1 MQVRKL
7 RLLRLKYRISL
18 MELSRVTGLTP
29 QRVSEIELNA
39 GTLQDATV
47 QKLVEG
53 IEQVILLRQK
63 DHTALQ
69 YDFQLHKDTLMEMV
83 GEADYGL

>member
-18 MELSRVTGLTP
+18 MELSRVTELTP
-29 QRVSEIELNA
+29 QRISEIELNA
-39 GTLQDATV
+39 GNMQDTTV
-47 QKLVEG
+47 QKLLGG

-63 DHTALQ
+63 DHAALQ

>member
-18 MELSRVTGLTP
+18 MELSRTTGLTP
-29 QRVSEIELNA
+29 QRISEIELNA
-39 GTLQDATV
+39 GNMQDATV

-53 IEQVILLRQK
+53 IEQVIFQRQK

-69 YDFQLHKDTLMEMV
+69 NDFLLHKNTLMEMV

>member
-39 GTLQDATV
+39 GNLQDATV

-83 GEADYGL
+83 GEADYVL

>member
-1 MQVRKL
+1 MHVRKL

-18 MELSRVTGLTP
+18 MELSRTTGLTP
-29 QRVSEIELNA
+29 QRISEIELNA
-39 GTLQDATV
+39 GNMQDATV

-53 IEQVILLRQK
+53 IEQVIFQRQK

-69 YDFQLHKDTLMEMV
+69 NDFQLHKDTLMEMV

>member
-18 MELSRVTGLTP
+18 MELSRTTGLTP
-29 QRVSEIELNA
+29 QRISEIELNA
-39 GTLQDATV
+39 GNMQDATV

-53 IEQVILLRQK
+53 IEQVIFQRQK
-63 DHTALQ
+63 DLTALQ
-69 YDFQLHKDTLMEMV
+69 NDFQLHKDTLMEMV

>member
-39 GTLQDATV
+39 GNLQDATV

-63 DHTALQ
+63 AHAALQ
-69 YDFQLHKDTLMEMV
+69 YDFRLHKDTLMEMV